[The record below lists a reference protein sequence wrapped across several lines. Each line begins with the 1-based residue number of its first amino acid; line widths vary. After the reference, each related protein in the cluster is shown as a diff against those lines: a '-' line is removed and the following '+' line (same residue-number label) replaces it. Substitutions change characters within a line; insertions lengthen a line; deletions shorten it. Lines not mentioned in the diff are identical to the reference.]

1 MSVAPVSILS
11 SEQVVNVKYMFDETI
26 IEKLNLLMH
35 SHAIAE
41 KDTKQHRE
49 LANFK
54 ERCVDDH
61 GEEKCILAKD
71 DEFGFHPNEILNDS
85 FVQLSDHESGDIKHE
100 FLRYRETLLLQF
112 LEYHKKHTLKS
123 HLFVVFGGKVEN
135 EDVYKKLHNDEGSN
149 NWVYRMDVEKNMNNL
164 PREFEGLFNKV
175 KDKFIKYKEAKRD
188 KGSRDID
195 VNKKPF
201 ESIVNVK

>member
-1 MSVAPVSILS
+1 MSVTPVSILS

-61 GEEKCILAKD
+61 GKD
-71 DEFGFHPNEILNDS
+71 KSQANKWLSNESLKKVN
-85 FVQLSDHESGDIKHE
+85 L
-100 FLRYRETLLLQF
+100 ETLPTF
-112 LEYHKKHTLKS
+112 INNNKS
-123 HLFVVFGGKVEN
+123 
-135 EDVYKKLHNDEGSN
+135 
-149 NWVYRMDVEKNMNNL
+149 
-164 PREFEGLFNKV
+164 
-175 KDKFIKYKEAKRD
+175 KYKQWLD
-188 KGSRDID
+188 
-195 VNKKPF
+195 
-201 ESIVNVK
+201 

>member
-1 MSVAPVSILS
+1 MSVTPVSILS

-61 GEEKCILAKD
+61 GKDKCHVNPGDHIGIQEIKTIINKSVSDSMGEEGNLKD
-71 DEFGFHPNEILNDS
+71 
-85 FVQLSDHESGDIKHE
+85 E

-135 EDVYKKLHNDEGSN
+135 EDVYKELHNDKGRI
-149 NWVYRMDVEKNMNNL
+149 NWVY
-164 PREFEGLFNKV
+164 
-175 KDKFIKYKEAKRD
+175 
-188 KGSRDID
+188 
-195 VNKKPF
+195 
-201 ESIVNVK
+201 